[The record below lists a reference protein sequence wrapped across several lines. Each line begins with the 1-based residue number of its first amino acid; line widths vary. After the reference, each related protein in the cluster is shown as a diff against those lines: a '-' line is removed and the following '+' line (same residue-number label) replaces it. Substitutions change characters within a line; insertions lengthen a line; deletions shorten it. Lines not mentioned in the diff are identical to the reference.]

1 MKQKQDISNAFKKL
15 VLPGLFVVYVI
26 FLMACT
32 YGCGSNNLNSDDN
45 KQLLEGHILFSL
57 DLKSNNLPKHVEGSW
72 LAVQPYYD
80 ENNDMHWSIIGSS
93 ESSLDESILSE
104 IDILVIIHSAQ
115 SSAQYRSTEGKV
127 STGTSEYATL
137 CYYDAH
143 TGDRYGEEMLS
154 AGALPSNT
162 TSTPNYTIPDRKI
175 RKTIEKRINSQID
188 PDYDTDAF
196 VMDDTVLQSV
206 NLEYEV
212 IVAIPEYITEI
223 SAEAGDDFKRKK
235 NLSVIEL
242 PENIEKINL
251 PDMHDK
257 VTLGVYEGSYAEQYS
272 IEHGYL
278 YYHLGTQDAYLPE
291 GVYEYDRVH
300 YTNERYGYLHIPSS
314 VSYIR
319 NGVFST
325 NSAVF
330 VVNEGSYA
338 EQAAKESKHIYCYEG
353 QQEYVHIPEGADFFI
368 PEKVVELTAI
378 IHLPSNV
385 YITDQMDDFLTENA
399 AHLTFVAP
407 KGSYA
412 ESYAQEKGIPII
424 FE

>member
-1 MKQKQDISNAFKKL
+1 MKQKQNISTAFKKL
-15 VLPGLFVVYVI
+15 VLPGLIVSCVI
-26 FLMACT
+26 FLMIGT
-32 YGCGSNNLNSDDN
+32 SGCGNNNLDSDEN
-45 KQLLEGHILFSL
+45 KQLLESHALFSL
-57 DLKSNNLPKHVEGSW
+57 ELKSNNLSKHVEGSW

-80 ENNDMHWSIIGSS
+80 ENNDIHWSIIGSS
-93 ESSLDESILSE
+93 ESSLDENVLSE
-104 IDILVIIHSAQ
+104 MDILVVINSAQ

-127 STGTSEYATL
+127 STGTSEYANL

-154 AGALPSNT
+154 AGALPSKT
-162 TSTPNYTIPDRKI
+162 TSTPNYTISDRKI
-175 RKTIEKRINSQID
+175 RETIEKRLRSHID

-196 VMDDTVLQSV
+196 VTDDTVLQEV
-206 NLEYEV
+206 NVEYEI
-212 IVAIPEYITEI
+212 IVAIPNYIKEV

-235 NLSVIEL
+235 NLSAIEL
-242 PENIEKINL
+242 PENIETINL
-251 PDMHDK
+251 PDMHKK
-257 VTLGVYEGSYAEQYS
+257 VTLGVYEGSYAEQYA
-272 IEHGYL
+272 IENGYV
-278 YYHLGTQDAYLPE
+278 YYRIGTLDAYLPE
-291 GVYEYDRVH
+291 GVYEYDKVH
-300 YTNERYGYLHIPSS
+300 YANDRYGYLHIPSS
-314 VSYIR
+314 VTYIR

-330 VVNEGSYA
+330 VVYEGSYA
-338 EQAAKESKHIYCYEG
+338 EQVAIEGKHIYCYEG
-353 QQEYVHIPEGADFFI
+353 QQECIHVPEGAGFFI
-368 PEKVVELTAI
+368 PEKVVELTSI

-407 KGSYA
+407 QGSYA